1 MFKWYKNSAN
11 KVCLPLSSSSN
22 SYLDYPLDTVSEV
35 PQMPFQYAK
44 QIIITKLAY
53 VKHESLKNF
62 KQL

>member
-11 KVCLPLSSSSN
+11 KICLPLSSSSN

-44 QIIITKLAY
+44 QIII
-53 VKHESLKNF
+53 N
-62 KQL
+62 